1 MPLRILRWSALAL
14 GVGGLLV
21 LLVAVHRTDLP
32 LVQTA
37 DIVPSM
43 NYGRVRV
50 LGTVVGEPRVFDKQG
65 LPDYASFELDDGT
78 GRIVVA
84 AGQRTARGLV
94 NGRLLPARGDQV
106 EATGSLSLAPNRRAR
121 LYLDSPSQLRRLG
134 GAKPPPPSREAS

>member
-1 MPLRILRWSALAL
+1 MPLRILRWSALVF
-14 GVGGLLV
+14 GVGGLLA
-21 LLVAVHRTDLP
+21 LLVAVQRTDLP
-32 LVQTA
+32 LVQAA

-94 NGRLLPARGDQV
+94 NGRLLPARGDRV
-106 EATGSLSLAPNRRAR
+106 EATGSLNIAPDRRAR

-134 GAKPPPPSREAS
+134 GANPPAREAS